1 MSESTDVQIQ
11 GERNINPENRSK
23 HEGFETA
30 TKASMWKNGLFL
42 MREIWQSVQ
51 LSTWGNNFSFR
62 SDET

>member
-30 TKASMWKNGLFL
+30 TKASM
-42 MREIWQSVQ
+42 
-51 LSTWGNNFSFR
+51 
-62 SDET
+62 